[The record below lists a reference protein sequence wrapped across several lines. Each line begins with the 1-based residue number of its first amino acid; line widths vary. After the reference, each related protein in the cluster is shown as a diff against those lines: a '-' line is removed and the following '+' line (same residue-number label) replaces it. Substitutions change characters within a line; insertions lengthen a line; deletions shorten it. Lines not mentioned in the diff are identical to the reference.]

1 VPLPETAASEPILTT
16 RRDSI
21 AVVVLNN
28 PARLNALTAAMWA
41 RLGAVMRE
49 LDRDDTLRAVVV
61 RGAGDQ
67 SFAAGADIS
76 EFGTARANSA
86 QAKTYGA
93 MIDDTMQ
100 AVARCRHPTVALIQG
115 ACIGGG
121 LEIAA
126 MCDIRICGTSS
137 RFGVPVNRLGLTMG
151 FGELQGVLAVAGRA
165 VTLELLLE
173 GRIFDAAE
181 ACGKGLVNRVVPDAE
196 VEREAFA
203 TAERIAAGAP
213 LVARWH
219 KQFIER
225 LTTRANVSPEECEE
239 AFACFDTEDFR
250 EGLDAFIGKRKP
262 RFAGN

>member
-1 VPLPETAASEPILTT
+1 MPLPETASSEPILTT

-28 PARLNALTAAMWA
+28 PARLNALTIAMWA

-49 LDRDDTLRAVVV
+49 LDRDDTLRAVVL
-61 RGAGDQ
+61 RGAGGQ

-76 EFGTARANSA
+76 EFRTARANSA

-93 MIDDTMQ
+93 TIDDTMQ
-100 AVARCRHPTVALIQG
+100 A
-115 ACIGGG
+115 
-121 LEIAA
+121 
-126 MCDIRICGTSS
+126 
-137 RFGVPVNRLGLTMG
+137 
-151 FGELQGVLAVAGRA
+151 
-165 VTLELLLE
+165 
-173 GRIFDAAE
+173 
-181 ACGKGLVNRVVPDAE
+181 
-196 VEREAFA
+196 
-203 TAERIAAGAP
+203 
-213 LVARWH
+213 VARWH

-225 LTTRANVSPEECEE
+225 LTTRANVSPEEWEE